1 MANKN
6 LSELSVSELMKKE
19 KDSKEVLKYS
29 TAVLIISPIV
39 MIGLFIQEQYGSV
52 RFTALMCVLLP
63 IFLIFNGKKQL
74 SDIKAELEK
83 RGNIDMH

>member
-63 IFLIFNGKKQL
+63 IFLIFNSKKEL

-83 RGNIDMH
+83 KGNNEKL